1 MKKISFILSCCLAA
15 VLIVAC
21 KPKEIIVSSITL
33 NPDKVTLTEGE
44 TATVIAT
51 VLPADA
57 TDPSLTW
64 SSSNTAAA
72 TVDQDGVVTAV
83 KEGTAAVTAKAKNGV
98 MSNCA
103 VTVEPAMKAVDM
115 GLSVKWC
122 SCNVGATR
130 PEEYGNHYAWGETT
144 TKELYDW
151 STYTLCNGAASTL
164 TKYCL
169 EKYSGTVDN
178 KTVLEKVDDV
188 AAQVLGGN
196 WRMPTEAEAQEL
208 MNTDNCTW
216 TWCTENGVNG
226 CRFTSK
232 KTGNSIFLPAGGNY
246 GGIVGKGLV
255 YQGERGFY
263 WTSSLST
270 DHDDSNHAME
280 FYFGSNWVDC
290 TFGGRCVGK
299 SVRPVCP

>member
-1 MKKISFILSCCLAA
+1 MKKIYFILSCCLAA

-44 TATVIAT
+44 TATVVAT

-103 VTVEPAMKAVDM
+103 VTVESVYKAVDM

-130 PEEYGNHYAWGETT
+130 PEEYGNYYAWGETT

-151 STYTLCNGAASTL
+151 STYTLCNGSESTL

-169 EKYSGTVDN
+169 EYYYGIVDD
-178 KTVLEKVDDV
+178 KTVLEKMDDV
-188 AAQVLGGN
+188 AVQVLGGQ

-208 MNTDNCTW
+208 MDTDNCTW

-226 CRFTSK
+226 CKFTSK
-232 KTGNSIFLPAGGNY
+232 KTGNSIFLPAGGNI
-246 GGIVGKGLV
+246 GGISGKGLV
-255 YQGERGFY
+255 YPGERGFY

-280 FYFGSNWVDC
+280 LFFVSSWAEVS
-290 TFGGRCVGK
+290 FGGRSVGK
-299 SVRPVCP
+299 SVRPVCN

>member
-1 MKKISFILSCCLAA
+1 MKKISFILSCCLVAA
-15 VLIVAC
+15 LVVAC
-21 KPKEIIVSSITL
+21 KPKEIIVTSITL

-44 TATVIAT
+44 TATVVAT

-83 KEGTAAVTAKAKNGV
+83 KEGTAAVTAKAKNGI

-103 VTVEPAMKAVDM
+103 VTVESVYKAVDM

-130 PEEYGNHYAWGETT
+130 PEEYGNYYAWGETT
-144 TKELYDW
+144 TKERYDW
-151 STYTLCNGAASTL
+151 TTYTLCNGAESTL

-169 EKYSGTVDN
+169 EDFNGTVDN

-188 AAQVLGGN
+188 AVQVLGGK

-208 MNTDNCTW
+208 MDTDNCTW

-226 CRFTSK
+226 CKFTSK

-246 GGIVGKGLV
+246 GGISGKGLV
-255 YQGERGFY
+255 YPGERGFY

-270 DHDDSNHAME
+270 DHYDSNHAME
-280 FYFGSNWVDC
+280 FFFVSSLAEVI
-290 TFGGRCVGK
+290 FSERHVGK
-299 SVRPVCP
+299 SVRPVCN